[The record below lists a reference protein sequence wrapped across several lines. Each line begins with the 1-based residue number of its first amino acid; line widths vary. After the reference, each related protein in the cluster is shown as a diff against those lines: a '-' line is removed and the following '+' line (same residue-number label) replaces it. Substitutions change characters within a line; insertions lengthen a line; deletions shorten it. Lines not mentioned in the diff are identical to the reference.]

1 MESFNSRYM
10 ASSRSVY
17 VHTCA
22 YVRVHTCAKGEKK
35 EKEEEKKTED
45 WGGEVFLIHTMRK
58 HVKCAGDH
66 PAHPEE

>member
-1 MESFNSRYM
+1 M

-22 YVRVHTCAKGEKK
+22 YVRVHTCVKGKK

-45 WGGEVFLIHTMRK
+45 WGGEVFSYT
-58 HVKCAGDH
+58 
-66 PAHPEE
+66 P